1 MLKGVEAE
9 LLGVVE
15 AGDFYEVVISMEGQ
29 EIPLY
34 ITKDGNMFTSQLVD
48 LNEDFSQQ
56 ATQQDNAQQAT
67 QQATQQGPIDYTD
80 ADLEKIGVFM
90 NCLADKGVKIYG
102 ANWCG
107 WTKKFVVETLGGFDV
122 AAPVYIE
129 CTEKEAECSDAGV
142 SGYPTT
148 KINGEAYSG
157 ARTIAGLADA
167 TGCQAPDIE
176 GIGELANINADA
188 EPAAPAAGCGA

>member
-1 MLKGVEAE
+1 MKKIKLSKIQKEIKKNPWM
-9 LLGVVE
+9 
-15 AGDFYEVVISMEGQ
+15 IS
-29 EIPLY
+29 
-34 ITKDGNMFTSQLVD
+34 
-48 LNEDFSQQ
+48 
-56 ATQQDNAQQAT
+56 
-67 QQATQQGPIDYTD
+67 
-80 ADLEKIGVFM
+80 
-90 NCLADKGVKIYG
+90 
-102 ANWCG
+102 
-107 WTKKFVVETLGGFDV
+107 TL
-122 AAPVYIE
+122 
-129 CTEKEAECSDAGV
+129 AGV